1 MKKKQLEEEIKV
13 LEKTLTSLL
22 DRILKMDEILR
33 FLAKNRKEDVSI
45 MPLWSGKPL
54 ATFLYDG
61 KLMKTEIPV
70 RDQEA
75 FVFENCE
82 EYCIIKTEK
91 DFFKIEKRT
100 GNIMKVTEMLADED
114 LAIDIANKKGG
125 KK

>member
-1 MKKKQLEEEIKV
+1 MKKKQLKEEIEV
-13 LEKTLTSLL
+13 LEDGLTRLFE
-22 DRILKMDEILR
+22 RIMKMDEILR

-45 MPLWSGKPL
+45 RLPIVGNPV
-54 ATFLYDG
+54 ATFLYDE
-61 KLMKTEIPV
+61 KLMETEIAV
-70 RDQEA
+70 LGQEA

-114 LAIDIANKKGG
+114 LSIDIANKKGG

>member
-1 MKKKQLEEEIKV
+1 
-13 LEKTLTSLL
+13 
-22 DRILKMDEILR
+22 MDEILR
-33 FLAKNRKEDVSI
+33 FLAKNRKEDVHI
-45 MPLWSGKPL
+45 KFPIAGNPV

-61 KLMKTEIPV
+61 KLMKTGIPV
-70 RDQEA
+70 LEQEA

-114 LAIDIANKKGG
+114 LAIEIANKKGG